1 MTMFKEILRLFHEG
15 QMSGREI
22 AVSCRCSYTTVK
34 RVLDRAKELNL
45 SYDSASSMQDASIR
59 NMLYPKVRRKEGLQ
73 VPDFKEI
80 LIKGPIFCDFKIK

>member
-34 RVLDRAKELNL
+34 RVQFPQFVRQRKKHDNISSQQTRRANNDKYN
-45 SYDSASSMQDASIR
+45 ASGI
-59 NMLYPKVRRKEGLQ
+59 
-73 VPDFKEI
+73 
-80 LIKGPIFCDFKIK
+80 